1 MGLLKGGGLR
11 KAFSRKPSAFESFYA
26 NKIEEMYKEE
36 KRYNPGTIKLNI
48 IAPKVLAKWT
58 RQSGGDLEKLKDR
71 IAEEERWLYKT
82 QNLAGANACRN
93 TLQMLKEYQGRQ
105 GSQ

>member
-11 KAFSRKPSAFESFYA
+11 NTLSRKPSAFESFYTG
-26 NKIEEMYKEE
+26 KIEEMYNEE
-36 KRYNPGTIKLNI
+36 RRYKQGEIKLNI

-71 IAEEERWLYKT
+71 IAEEERWLYKA